1 MKSGADTRGENK
13 MRRLVLAIAAAGAL
27 AGAAAL
33 TAPAIAAPV
42 NSLGALNSAAATL
55 DNVEQA
61 AIVCG
66 RWRCW
71 HTWGGGY
78 YRPHFWGFRRG
89 WRRW

>member
-1 MKSGADTRGENK
+1 MVGSVRWAPAFGELNG
-13 MRRLVLAIAAAGAL
+13 V
-27 AGAAAL
+27 
-33 TAPAIAAPV
+33 AIAAPV

-71 HTWGGGY
+71 HTYGY
-78 YRPHFWGFRRG
+78 YRPHRYWG
-89 WRRW
+89 WRRWRY